1 MTHPRYK
8 IQKKYVA
15 KLKGYLLREEV
26 KQLEKGIQLEDG
38 LTQPAIVKVKSQDRE
53 RNVTHVEITI
63 TEGRNRQVRRMFSHF
78 GHEVVKLTR
87 VEYGPLNLKGLNAGQ
102 GRTLS
107 PHEIKVLR
115 HLAQDG
121 K

>member
-1 MTHPRYK
+1 M
-8 IQKKYVA
+8 
-15 KLKGYLLREEV
+15 
-26 KQLEKGIQLEDG
+26 
-38 LTQPAIVKVKSQDRE
+38 TQPALIKVKSQDRD

-78 GHEVVKLTR
+78 GHEVTKLSR

-102 GRTLS
+102 GRTLT
-107 PHEIKVLR
+107 PHEVKVLR